1 LIYASPDN
9 QLTNQKLVK
18 AVNYLS
24 NIMWANRGRDW
35 EAGPLGHA
43 VHALVLY
50 DRLMFA
56 PYDDNPGTA
65 PSAVAQKPQPTRKAP
80 TQQQRRT
87 RR

>member
-1 LIYASPDN
+1 
-9 QLTNQKLVK
+9 
-18 AVNYLS
+18 
-24 NIMWANRGRDW
+24 
-35 EAGPLGHA
+35 
-43 VHALVLY
+43 VLY